1 MLLSYCQHVYV
12 PEKYLYIIFRSRS
25 RTWVLQLCVS
35 NGQHPPRSKGFKVQP
50 HGLDFFY
57 IVQPTRLFEKFLPSP
72 AVIVA
77 DTYSAIKDDRQTD
90 KSMISRIW
98 NVLREIPSRWIF
110 AVLQLS
116 YTLTFWSF
124 DRKTPKQKQIS
135 QGKRKVQHLIGNL
148 QNVFVAAKGEVLQY
162 LCSNEKEPWVMGDHM
177 CSNRLDCFR
186 VGLHP
191 AHSVTLEKSK
201 SI

>member
-1 MLLSYCQHVYV
+1 MSFLYKITCRIPIRLFIGSVFSWHIYGPGAKYFQTQYFVLLSYCQHVYV

-35 NGQHPPRSKGFKVQP
+35 NGQHPPRPKGFKVQP
-50 HGLDFFY
+50 HELDFFLKSNPPDSLKSSS
-57 IVQPTRLFEKFLPSP
+57 IFSEKILPSP

-77 DTYSAIKDDRQTD
+77 DTYSAIKKNRQKD

-98 NVLREIPSRWIF
+98 NVLREIASRWIF

-148 QNVFVAAKGEVLQY
+148 Q
-162 LCSNEKEPWVMGDHM
+162 
-177 CSNRLDCFR
+177 
-186 VGLHP
+186 
-191 AHSVTLEKSK
+191 
-201 SI
+201 